1 LSEDARKVEG
11 QTKRQTLLTRFIA
24 VEKLARGASGL
35 RHLRW
40 AREIYATLAAHVEHS
55 DLVQEHKTALKK
67 ELVRLDKQLQNL
79 SAAVKPYRDFLE
91 RERVKFRGAIR
102 AAQLTDDTVRASSA
116 DPGNAQRTQVLE
128 AEAMFQRE
136 ALPKQRS
143 LKANLEMAVAEMRA
157 HLEEMDI
164 RVAALTSEKFLT
176 NLYPPLVTDRSRV
189 ADVPDD
195 DDDASGV
202 ED

>member
-1 LSEDARKVEG
+1 M
-11 QTKRQTLLTRFIA
+11 
-24 VEKLARGASGL
+24 EKLARGSSGL

-55 DLVQEHKTALKK
+55 DVLQEHRTALKK
-67 ELVRLDKQLQNL
+67 ELVRLDKQIQNL

-91 RERVKFRGAIR
+91 RERVKYRGAIR
-102 AAQLTDDTVRASSA
+102 AAQLVDDTIRSSA
-116 DPGNAQRTQVLE
+116 ADPLQAQRTQILD
-128 AEAMFQRE
+128 AEAMFQKE

-143 LKANLEMAVAEMRA
+143 LKSNLEMAVAEMRA

-164 RVAALTSEKFLT
+164 RVAALTSETFLAS
-176 NLYPPLVTDRSRV
+176 LYPPLTANRSRV

>member
-1 LSEDARKVEG
+1 
-11 QTKRQTLLTRFIA
+11 

-55 DLVQEHKTALKK
+55 DLLHEHKTALKK
-67 ELVRLDKQLQNL
+67 ELVRLDKQIQNL

-91 RERVKFRGAIR
+91 RERVKYRGAIR
-102 AAQLTDDTVRASSA
+102 AAQLVDDSLRTSA
-116 DPGNAQRTQVLE
+116 PDQVQAQRVQILD
-128 AEAMFQRE
+128 AEVTFQKE

-157 HLEEMDI
+157 HLEEMDM
-164 RVAALTSEKFLT
+164 RVASLTSENFLR
-176 NLYPPLVTDRSRV
+176 NLYPPLIMNRSRV
-189 ADVPDD
+189 ADEPDD

-202 ED
+202 EN

>member
-1 LSEDARKVEG
+1 M
-11 QTKRQTLLTRFIA
+11 
-24 VEKLARGASGL
+24 EKLARGASGL

-55 DLVQEHKTALKK
+55 ILLPEHKTALKK
-67 ELVRLDKQLQNL
+67 ELVRLDKQIQNL

-91 RERVKFRGAIR
+91 RERVKYRGAIR
-102 AAQLTDDTVRASSA
+102 AAQQGSFDIHRSASEL
-116 DPGNAQRTQVLE
+116 GEAQEKQIFD
-128 AEAMFQRE
+128 AETAYERE

-164 RVAALTSEKFLT
+164 RVAALTTEKFLT
-176 NLYPPLVTDRSRV
+176 NLYPPLTANRARV